1 MTCNFAHTHSTHTDT
16 RFGGVFKMKEAHSVA
31 GQADL

>member
-1 MTCNFAHTHSTHTDT
+1 MTRNSAQTHTHTDT
-16 RFGGVFKMKEAHSVA
+16 RFSGVFKMKEAHSVA